1 MKKGILLLMMAGA
14 MICCLSACKSQDVD
28 GKDTEEQDIELAV
41 EEIQLE
47 EIQLEEIQLPE
58 GEEVPSVS
66 FGLQDVLEEI
76 NMDVQPGTAGNHMT
90 AIRVASHL
98 LDWGAETDMSVEE
111 IKQTVINWL
120 SDKGNEEQVAFS
132 EKMSCVYEAYQQLL
146 GTDAEELLAST
157 GCENTRYPW
166 SDSSV
171 ETVEAIIDV
180 VQLPEDSEYPG
191 DDEYPGEDVVELVNL
206 RGDTTTVYKLV
217 DGRYMDR
224 IEMVFIFDGV
234 DTWTDENGVEWNKA
248 VYEE

>member
-1 MKKGILLLMMAGA
+1 MKIRILLLMMAGA

-28 GKDTEEQDIELAV
+28 GKDTEEQDMELAV
-41 EEIQLE
+41 E

-98 LDWGAETDMSVEE
+98 LDWGVETDMSVEE

-146 GTDAEELLAST
+146 GTDAEELLASA

-171 ETVEAIIDV
+171 EIVEAIIDV
-180 VQLPEDSEYPG
+180 VQLPEDT
-191 DDEYPGEDVVELVNL
+191 EYPGEDVVELVNL